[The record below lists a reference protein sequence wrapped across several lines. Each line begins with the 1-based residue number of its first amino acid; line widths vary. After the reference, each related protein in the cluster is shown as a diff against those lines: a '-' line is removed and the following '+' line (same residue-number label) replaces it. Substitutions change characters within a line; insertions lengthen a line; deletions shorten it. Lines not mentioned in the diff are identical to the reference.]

1 MGNKPTINIC
11 WDCASKNTN
20 KELHDWKTY
29 STQWAAVTA
38 QWVSIKVAPQIDEDP
53 LKNKACHGHSPLT
66 ASFPKSIYDSA
77 NVGDIEA
84 TPHSFKYI
92 FKK

>member
-1 MGNKPTINIC
+1 MPNEI
-11 WDCASKNTN
+11 
-20 KELHDWKTY
+20 LHFLCLISRD
-29 STQWAAVTA
+29 
-38 QWVSIKVAPQIDEDP
+38 PQIDEDSMN
-53 LKNKACHGHSPLT
+53 NKACHGHSPLT
-66 ASFPKSIYDSA
+66 ASFPNSIYDSA

>member
-1 MGNKPTINIC
+1 MLSTI
-11 WDCASKNTN
+11 
-20 KELHDWKTY
+20 KEHVKHNFFQIQDY
-29 STQWAAVTA
+29 FSTHFCTDKYTPVTDSLENFITDIYA
-38 QWVSIKVAPQIDEDP
+38 
-53 LKNKACHGHSPLT
+53 
-66 ASFPKSIYDSA
+66 FPKSIYDSA